1 MRRKPKMCQV
11 REPRA
16 KYADWN
22 RYYARLYRCSVNLS
36 YPGDIIHEF
45 HQKSSE
51 EVSKESDQ
59 EICMEAGQEV
69 DEESNQKIGEEI
81 IGSTWSAKRTD
92 QVFQQRCR

>member
-1 MRRKPKMCQV
+1 MYQ
-11 REPRA
+11 
-16 KYADWN
+16 
-22 RYYARLYRCSVNLS
+22 CSVNLS

-51 EVSKESDQ
+51 EVGKESDQ

-81 IGSTWSAKRTD
+81 TGSTWSAKRTD

>member
-1 MRRKPKMCQV
+1 MCQV

-36 YPGDIIHEF
+36 CPGDIIHEF

-51 EVSKESDQ
+51 EVGKESDQ

-69 DEESNQKIGEEI
+69 GKESDQEIGEEI